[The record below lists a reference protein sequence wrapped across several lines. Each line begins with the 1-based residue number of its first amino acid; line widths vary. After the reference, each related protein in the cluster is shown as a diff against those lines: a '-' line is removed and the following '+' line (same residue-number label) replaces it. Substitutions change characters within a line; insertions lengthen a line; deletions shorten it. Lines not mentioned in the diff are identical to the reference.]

1 MKSIE
6 LEGVPVFDVTEH
18 RFCS

>member
-1 MKSIE
+1 MKRIE
-6 LEGVPVFDVTEH
+6 LEGVPVFDVAEH